1 MLYVCISNELYKEK
15 NDNGLFCEREL
26 TKTKK
31 SLFSIFRARNL
42 NTCMVKTML
51 MLVLFHF

>member
-1 MLYVCISNELYKEK
+1 MNNELYKEK
-15 NDNGLFCEREL
+15 NGSGLFCARGL

-42 NTCMVKTML
+42 NTWTVKTIYIL
-51 MLVLFHF
+51 LVLFHF